1 MISIESCLGECLGG
15 FWGVVPEKWD
25 SGLLHCGVLGLAG
38 FVLINLGSRIL
49 VGVFAAL
56 DTSPND
62 VKINFRP

>member
-1 MISIESCLGECLGG
+1 
-15 FWGVVPEKWD
+15 VVPEKWD